1 MRKRVKM
8 KMFKNDPFG
17 IKYKIF
23 RFKLKHA
30 LKASVKL
37 RTKALAIYLNLV
49 NDIGIPRD
57 DEEGELLK
65 KIVSR
70 YDETIQELEQN
81 LRYARSYIKE
91 DNE

>member
-1 MRKRVKM
+1 M

-23 RFKLKHA
+23 RFKLKYA

-65 KIVSR
+65 KLVSR

-91 DNE
+91 DNER